1 MNISKAI
8 DNASNALG
16 NSIKWPDSEGTK
28 KELELAIKVLR
39 KVFKE
44 DGYPD
49 LFRYMATVQIASNL
63 WNEVANRDAKF
74 CNFKQAWI
82 KLGDLLND

>member
-1 MNISKAI
+1 MNIGKAI
-8 DNASNALG
+8 DKVAGSLG

-28 KELELAIKVLR
+28 KEVDLAIKLLR

-49 LFRYMATVQIASNL
+49 LFRYMATVQVASNL

-74 CNFKQAWI
+74 GNFKQAWV
-82 KLGDLLND
+82 KLGDLLDD